1 MPKITYLDELDDK
14 IKHRFRG
21 IQKNRGGLFI
31 VLFLVLSLIM
41 GILGGTGALIIL
53 SSSATLK
60 DKLGINLQNI
70 NLNHT
75 QTTKL
80 VLEESSAIID
90 STKKVSPAVVS
101 ITATADITDFFGNVT
116 QHESA
121 GTGFIFTNDG
131 YILTNKHVASDTNAT
146 YTVFTAD
153 GQKHDGK
160 IVAQDPLND
169 LAIMKID
176 GKGLPVVN
184 FGDSNQLQVGQW
196 VIAIGN
202 ALGQLQ
208 NTVTVGVISA
218 RERQLTAGD
227 LSGGNTEQ
235 LENLLQT
242 DAAINA
248 GNSGGPLVNLSG
260 QVIGMNT
267 AVASNAQS
275 IGFAIPINVAT
286 SAISSFEKNG
296 KIVRPL
302 MGVRYVSVDANL
314 QQSQKLPT
322 DYGALIASGG
332 ITSGGPADKGGLQ
345 AGDIITAVNGDRID
359 SSNPL
364 GSKIQSFNPG
374 DKIQITYL
382 RNGKEQKTNVT
393 LSSTG

>member
-332 ITSGGPADKGGLQ
+332 ITSGGPADKAGLQ